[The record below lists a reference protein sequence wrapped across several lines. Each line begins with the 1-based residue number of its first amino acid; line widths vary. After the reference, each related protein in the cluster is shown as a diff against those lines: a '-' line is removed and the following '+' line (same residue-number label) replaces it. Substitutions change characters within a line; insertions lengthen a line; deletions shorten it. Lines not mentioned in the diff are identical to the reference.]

1 MAKFFFQPRTLLM
14 VVAGFFLVIALA
26 VVAEATDLSVLQG
39 SQPLLLAQS
48 SPHAQPAPRLRTG
61 DAWQQLYQ
69 ILPDFPR
76 ENQYI
81 STETGD
87 VAESNTLVSRMIRY
101 HTFIKGRLAAS
112 RLDWKL
118 TLADYLG
125 ANERMSDLTY
135 PSGDTLRINPI
146 EGDRMAIDRLDRRQ
160 RQAFVDAIVQ
170 VFTLQESGSSIANP
184 ATRPA
189 VPPTAA
195 PMPPEPM
202 PTRIPDPQPGDAQ
215 LLLPQ
220 SP

>member
-1 MAKFFFQPRTLLM
+1 M
-14 VVAGFFLVIALA
+14 VVVGLVLAIFLPVCTDAADLA
-26 VVAEATDLSVLQG
+26 VLQAP
-39 SQPLLLAQS
+39 QPSLLAQS
-48 SPHAQPAPRLRTG
+48 SPLAQTTPRLRTG

-69 ILPDFPR
+69 SLPDFPR

-101 HTFIKGRLAAS
+101 HTFIKGRSANS

-135 PSGDTLRINPI
+135 PSGDTLRTNPI
-146 EGDRMAIDRLDRRQ
+146 EGDRLAIDRLDRRQ
-160 RQAFVDAIVQ
+160 REAFVDAIVR
-170 VFTLQESGSSIANP
+170 VFMLQEAGLSPSSPMTPP
-184 ATRPA
+184 AA
-189 VPPTAA
+189 ESPTT
-195 PMPPEPM
+195 PLNQPEST

-220 SP
+220 TP